1 MEDSKWHTSP
11 PDPLSLKRW
20 GATRTNT
27 PPLFKERGLGGEVCG
42 LILSGGQSSR
52 MGEEKRLINYHGKT
66 QEQYLFDFLSNY
78 FSAVYVSIN
87 QNQTSD
93 FPYIEDL
100 DLGVKSPMIGIVSA
114 FNHNPDV
121 AWLVVAC
128 DMPFVDEKAIEFLLK
143 HRNSEKFATA
153 FENPEISQSKT
164 PLSFGEG
171 QGRPTLR
178 VRYFPEPLLTIY
190 EPKIFPKL
198 QEAINQGKKSP
209 MKVLQNL
216 EIELLQEF
224 DNQWIKNINTPEER
238 AKLLNLE
245 D

>member
-1 MEDSKWHTSP
+1 MGECYSP
-11 PDPLSLKRW
+11 LPVMNQNSIS
-20 GATRTNT
+20 A
-27 PPLFKERGLGGEVCG
+27 

-52 MGEEKRLINYHGKT
+52 MGEEKRLINYHGKP
-66 QEQYLFDFLSNY
+66 QEQHLFDLLSNY

-87 QNQTSD
+87 QNQTTD
-93 FPYIEDL
+93 LPYIQDL
-100 DLGVKSPMIGIVSA
+100 DLPIKSPMIGIVSA

-128 DMPFVDEKAIEFLLK
+128 DMPFVDEKTIEFLLN

-153 FENPEISQSKT
+153 FENLE
-164 PLSFGEG
+164 EH
-171 QGRPTLR
+171 
-178 VRYFPEPLLTIY
+178 FPEPLLTIY

-216 EIELLQEF
+216 DVELLQEF
-224 DNQWIKNINTPEER
+224 DSQWVMNINTIEER
-238 AKLLNLE
+238 IKLTIF
-245 D
+245 

>member
-1 MEDSKWHTSP
+1 M
-11 PDPLSLKRW
+11 PLNKIIQSQIS
-20 GATRTNT
+20 A
-27 PPLFKERGLGGEVCG
+27 

-66 QEQYLFDFLSNY
+66 QEQYLFDLLSNY

-87 QNQTSD
+87 QNQTTEL
-93 FPYIEDL
+93 PYIQDL
-100 DLGVKSPMIGIVSA
+100 DLGIKSPMVGIVSA
-114 FNHNPDV
+114 FNYNPNV

-153 FENPEISQSKT
+153 FENPDEH
-164 PLSFGEG
+164 
-171 QGRPTLR
+171 
-178 VRYFPEPLLTIY
+178 FPEPLLTIY

-209 MKVLQNL
+209 MKILQNL
-216 EIELLQEF
+216 DIELLQVY
-224 DNQWIKNINTPEER
+224 DNQWIMNVNTVEER
-238 AKLLNLE
+238 NVIKE
-245 D
+245 F

>member
-1 MEDSKWHTSP
+1 MNLDVS
-11 PDPLSLKRW
+11 
-20 GATRTNT
+20 A
-27 PPLFKERGLGGEVCG
+27 

-66 QEQYLFDFLSNY
+66 QEQHLFDLLSNY

-87 QNQTSD
+87 QNQTTD
-93 FPYIEDL
+93 LPHIQDL
-100 DLGVKSPMIGIVSA
+100 DLSVKSPMIGIVSA
-114 FNHNPDV
+114 FNQNPNV

-143 HRNSEKFATA
+143 HRNSEKYATA
-153 FENPEISQSKT
+153 FENLDEH
-164 PLSFGEG
+164 
-171 QGRPTLR
+171 
-178 VRYFPEPLLTIY
+178 FPEPLLTIY

-216 EIELLQEF
+216 DIELLQEF
-224 DNQWIKNINTPEER
+224 DNLWIKNINTVEER
-238 AKLLNLE
+238 SSIIGF
-245 D
+245 